1 MRQTHSRPYEREEA
15 KALMEKKRAEQEKVK
30 EKALQTPGGPGVS
43 LALRSTGSSA
53 GGGGSYNI
61 NKGWTRVPKIEMG
74 KRTRA
79 NVEAL
84 IRKRA
89 IWNPYDVRCPIFND
103 TRSSRNLKA
112 LDSERAT
119 SRRPSMSVKTAR
131 NPWNGS

>member
-1 MRQTHSRPYEREEA
+1 MASALQGGGRR
-15 KALMEKKRAEQEKVK
+15 KKLLMEKKRAEQEKVK

-53 GGGGSYNI
+53 GGGGSLI
-61 NKGWTRVPKIEMG
+61 SIKDGRGTEDEMG

-89 IWNPYDVRCPIFND
+89 IWNPYDVRMSDFQRHLIIKEFK
-103 TRSSRNLKA
+103 SLGF
-112 LDSERAT
+112 ERAT
-119 SRRPSMSVKTAR
+119 SRRPSMSVKTVR